1 MQALVTALP
10 RTFRTWFSRTLR
22 RAGYQLV
29 NVRKLYEFD
38 GLHTIHTLRF
48 KEDPRFRAA
57 YQRAMQA
64 AEGADQHT
72 EWRVHI
78 GLWAAS
84 LAARVPGDFIECGVN
99 SGVLSTAIL
108 SYLDWPRLEKTFY
121 LVDTF
126 EGPDLSQLSEAEIES
141 GHVILLKEAI
151 ARGGYVTD
159 LERVRRNYGEWPRI
173 EIVQGRVPEILPAVG
188 AQVVAFLH
196 LDMNCAYPEAA
207 ALRHFWPSITP
218 GGIVLCDDYAHY
230 RCEAQGR
237 AIDEIVAEVGAR
249 IVALPTGQGMII
261 K

>member
-10 RTFRTWFSRTLR
+10 RSFRTWFSRTLR
-22 RAGYQLV
+22 RAGYQLI
-29 NVRKLYEFD
+29 NLQKFHAFD
-38 GLHTIHTLRF
+38 GLHTVHAPRF

-57 YQRAMQA
+57 YDRAMQA
-64 AEGADQHT
+64 THGVDQRT

-84 LAARVPGDFIECGVN
+84 VAARAAGDFVECGVN

-126 EGPDLSQLSEAEIES
+126 GGPDLSQLSEAEIAS
-141 GHVILLKEAI
+141 GHAIILQDAI
-151 ARGGYVTD
+151 ERGAYVTD
-159 LERVRRNYGEWPRI
+159 LERVRGNYAEWPRI

-188 AQVVAFLH
+188 TQSVAFLH

-207 ALRHFWPSITP
+207 ALRHFWPSISP
-218 GGIVLCDDYAHY
+218 GGVVLCDDYSY
-230 RCEAQGR
+230 SGFEAQGR
-237 AIDEIVAEVGAR
+237 AIDEVVAEVGAR
-249 IVALPTGQGMII
+249 IVTLPTGQGMIV